1 MWDPVKHEFHLFSL
15 ASVCHDLF
23 NMTVW
28 EIVNFSKVLRLS
40 HELHFGQNEKSG
52 NKKWTG
58 IPLGFSIYAIHIIMF

>member
-28 EIVNFSKVLRLS
+28 EIVNFCKVLRLS
-40 HELHFGQNEKSG
+40 HELHFGQDKKSG
-52 NKKWTG
+52 NENWTD
-58 IPLGFSIYAIHIIMF
+58 IPLGYSIYAIHIIGF